1 MPHRLNN
8 VPSFAEIYPL
18 RTVIDRATRE
28 YASREIGVNGRTT
41 VWQKTRKHDAS
52 RCLLLCGAG
61 MKNVETG
68 CLSATNMRFTQQRR
82 I

>member
-1 MPHRLNN
+1 VLNTSTAFFVLLHVSGNCVRENVFLYFSVIPEYKIMPHRLNN

-41 VWQKTRKHDAS
+41 V
-52 RCLLLCGAG
+52 
-61 MKNVETG
+61 
-68 CLSATNMRFTQQRR
+68 
-82 I
+82 